1 MNPQLRS
8 HIPIAAPARRE
19 AADGSEARLRPVLG
33 FEPRWFHLRCGIDFS
48 EPWHRDP
55 LHRRRT
61 LLAMRAELQCAFP
74 ATRQWSGPEA
84 RDINTIAGCFGV
96 GFMPAV
102 FGQPLRYYPDRWPHP
117 EPGSELSDA
126 AVEALHPDRLI
137 HSGFVHDLLR
147 QIDTLSAAHGPVHGD
162 LNWQG
167 VLNTAFHLRGQRIFE
182 DMAERP
188 ELAAKLFDKIT
199 ETTIRLAQLVQARQ
213 RESGFDIDWM
223 CVSNCTLSMI
233 SPAMYRRL
241 LQPHDAR
248 VARSFSRFGV
258 HTCNW
263 DATRYFQVLGELPA
277 MGYIDMGS
285 DSQFAQARSLF
296 PDSRR
301 AVLIHPNLLPQ
312 PETLEPLLHRIAAG
326 LAPCDL
332 ILADIP
338 WDTPKAHVNRFL
350 ALCASAAGTA

>member
-1 MNPQLRS
+1 MNKQLRS
-8 HIPIAAPARRE
+8 FIPIAAPARRE
-19 AADGSEARLRPVLG
+19 AADGTEPRLRPVLG
-33 FEPRWFHLRCGIDFS
+33 FEPRWFHVRCGIDFS

-55 LHRRRT
+55 LYRRQT
-61 LLAMRAELQCAFP
+61 LLAMRAALQHAFP
-74 ATRQWSGPEA
+74 ATQQWSGPEA
-84 RDINTIAGCFGV
+84 RDVNTIAGCFGV

-117 EPGSELSDA
+117 EPGSELDDA
-126 AVEALHPDRLI
+126 AVEALNPDQLME
-137 HSGFVHDLLR
+137 SPFVRGILH
-147 QIDTLSAAHGPVHGD
+147 QIETLSSAHGPVYGD

-167 VLNTAFHLRGQRIFE
+167 VLNTAFHLRAQRIFE

-188 ELAAKLFDKIT
+188 DFAALLFDKIT
-199 ETTIRLAQLVQARQ
+199 ATTIRLAQLVQQRQ
-213 RESGFDIDWM
+213 RKSGFDIDYM

-241 LQPHDAR
+241 LQPCDAR
-248 VARSFSRFGV
+248 IARSFARFGV

-263 DATRYFQVLGELPA
+263 DATRYFSVLRELPA
-277 MGYIDMGS
+277 MGYLDMGS
-285 DSQFAQARSLF
+285 DSRFLQARALF
-296 PDSRR
+296 PDARR

-312 PETLEPLLHRIAAG
+312 PETLKTLIHRISAE

-338 WDTPKAHVNRFL
+338 WDTPDHQVNSFL
-350 ALCASAAGTA
+350 RQVAAAPGT

>member
-1 MNPQLRS
+1 MNKQLRS
-8 HIPIAAPARRE
+8 HIAIAAPARRE
-19 AADGSEARLRPVLG
+19 AADGTEAHLRPVLG

-48 EPWHRDP
+48 ERWHRDP
-55 LHRRRT
+55 LYRRETLRT
-61 LLAMRAELQCAFP
+61 MRAELQRAFP
-74 ATRQWSGPEA
+74 ATQQWSGPEA
-84 RDINTIAGCFGV
+84 RDINTIAGAFGV

-117 EPGSELSDA
+117 EPNSELDDA
-126 AVEALHPDRLI
+126 TLEALDPNQLLQ
-137 HSGFVHDLLR
+137 SNFVEDLLQ
-147 QIDTLSAAHGPVHGD
+147 QIETLSHHGPVHGD

-188 ELAAKLFDKIT
+188 DFAEMIFAKIT
-199 ETTIRLAQLVQARQ
+199 ETTIRLAQLVQSRQ
-213 RESGFDIDWM
+213 RKTGFDIDWM

-241 LQPHDAR
+241 LQPYDAR
-248 VARSFSRFGV
+248 IAQSFQRFGV

-263 DATRYFQVLGELPA
+263 DATRYFKVLRELPA
-277 MGYIDMGS
+277 MGYLDMGS
-285 DSQFAQARSLF
+285 DSQFQQARELF
-296 PDSRR
+296 PDTRR

-312 PETLEPLLHRIAAG
+312 QDTLKELLHRIADE
-326 LAPCDL
+326 LAPADV

-338 WDTPKAHVNRFL
+338 WDTPDDQVNHFL
-350 ALCASAAGTA
+350 DFCRA